1 MKNSISRRD
10 LITVAT
16 GAIITMP
23 NLVNAN
29 SNESQD
35 LKPPLPDELV
45 KEFVGAAHG
54 KLDKTKELLAEN
66 PTLLNA
72 TWDWKNGDFETALGG
87 AGHMGRRDI
96 AEFLIKSGA
105 RTDLFVETMLGHI
118 DIVKPILARY
128 PEMINCKGPHGIS
141 LIRHAEMGGE
151 MAKETFDFLK
161 TLQKLNSQTQ

>member
-23 NLVNAN
+23 TIVSANLTDF
-29 SNESQD
+29 QD
-35 LKPPLPDELV
+35 RKPPLPYDVV
-45 KEFVGAAHG
+45 KEFVGACHG
-54 KLDKTKELLAEN
+54 NFDKAKELLAEH

-72 TWDWKNGDFETALGG
+72 TVDHQNGDFEAGIGG

-118 DIVKPILARY
+118 EIVKPFLTRY

-161 TLQKLNSQTQ
+161 TIQKIQD

>member
-23 NLVNAN
+23 TIVTAN
-29 SNESQD
+29 FNEPQD
-35 LKPPLPDELV
+35 RKPPLPYDLV
-45 KEFVGAAHG
+45 KEFVGACHG
-54 KLDKTKELLAEN
+54 KLERAQELLAEH

-72 TWDWKNGDFETALGG
+72 TVDHQNGDFEAGIGG

-118 DIVKPILARY
+118 DIVKPVLARY

-161 TLQKLNSQTQ
+161 TLQKIQN